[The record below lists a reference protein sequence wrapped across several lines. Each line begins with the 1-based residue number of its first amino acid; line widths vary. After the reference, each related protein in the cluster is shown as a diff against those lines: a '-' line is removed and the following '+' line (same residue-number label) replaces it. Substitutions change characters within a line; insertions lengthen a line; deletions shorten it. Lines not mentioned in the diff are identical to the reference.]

1 MIARHLRMPETS
13 PVLRSESLDADA
25 EGHPVGYGTSWFCSE
40 RVQLVVDRSSFP

>member
-1 MIARHLRMPETS
+1 MPETS

-25 EGHPVGYGTSWFCSE
+25 GGRPVEYGISWFCSE